1 MTPKRANHNS
11 SEEESEFIETDFG
24 DRKVSHIN
32 QSRMIALPK
41 MALQNACGTTDNLTM
56 NVSLVQKGKEK
67 FLKLVPICETIDD
80 EDIDEDEEDDEE
92 DEDDE

>member
-1 MTPKRANHNS
+1 MKTKSLRKSKPK
-11 SEEESEFIETDFG
+11 EESEIFETDFG
-24 DRKVSHIN
+24 ERKVSHIN

-56 NVSLVQKGKEK
+56 TISLVQEGKEK
-67 FLKLVPICETIDD
+67 FLKLVPTCNTIDD
-80 EDIDEDEEDDEE
+80 EDIDKDDDEE